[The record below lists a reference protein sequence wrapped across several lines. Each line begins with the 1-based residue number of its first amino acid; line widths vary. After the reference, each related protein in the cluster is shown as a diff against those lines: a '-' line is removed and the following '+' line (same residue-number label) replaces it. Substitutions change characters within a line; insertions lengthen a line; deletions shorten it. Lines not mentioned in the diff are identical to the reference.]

1 MSYWRNTIKPLLD
14 DETGTLFKQAPV
26 RVTLAF
32 PNRYSVGMASL
43 GYQVI
48 YRMFNQEEGVA
59 CERAFLPDDVEAF
72 EKTGQALPTVET
84 GRDAGDCQLLAISV
98 SFELDLT
105 NIIRL
110 LDVTGLRPLREERDD
125 SDAIVMIGGPFTSSN
140 PYPLA
145 PFADV
150 IIIGDGEQIIPVV
163 SEALR
168 EAESREDFYD

>member
-1 MSYWRNTIKPLLD
+1 MSYWRNQIKPLLD
-14 DETGTLFKQAPV
+14 AETGTMFKQAPI

-48 YRMFNQEEGVA
+48 YRMFNNEDGVA

-72 EKTGQALPTVET
+72 ERQSQALPTIET
-84 GRDAGDCQLLAISV
+84 GRDAADCQLFAISV

-110 LDVTGLRPLREERDD
+110 LDVAGMAPLRDER
-125 SDAIVMIGGPFTSSN
+125 SDTDPVVMIGGPLTSSD
-140 PYPLA
+140 
-145 PFADV
+145 PFCRPDYHWRRRTDCACRV
-150 IIIGDGEQIIPVV
+150 RG
-163 SEALR
+163 A
-168 EAESREDFYD
+168 A